1 MSFGK
6 SKTKQSQQSTQASTQ
21 QASQQNTLNPFSQ
34 QQYESRSKDVM
45 DSLGRATSK
54 PFNPYGGQMVAGSSS
69 NELAARNLAQQ
80 GSGAGGLLDTASGA
94 VQGAMGFDG
103 TDVSAYYNP
112 YEQDVVNA
120 AGSYFDQNLSSQL
133 SQNNARA
140 TQSGA
145 FGGSRHGV
153 ADAELMRTSNMD
165 RAGLMAD
172 LKYKGYNDARQAG
185 FQNQQAQYQ
194 GAGLLGSIAGQK
206 TSDWQTQ
213 ASMLNQMGA
222 TDREIE
228 QARLLA
234 QRSEFDRAAK
244 DQYDKLMLDLQ
255 TRQGLLAGTP
265 MLTNTSSTGAASGTG
280 TGSSTG
286 SQTNFGLSA
295 GFGPDGFTGLWG

>member
-6 SKTKQSQQSTQASTQ
+6 SKSRQSQQSS
-21 QASQQNTLNPFSQ
+21 SQTTVSPWSQ
-34 QQYESRSKDVM
+34 QQYDTQTKGMM
-45 DSLGRATSK
+45 DAVGKYTSQ
-54 PFNPYGGQMVAGSSS
+54 PFNPYTGQMVAGLGQG
-69 NELAARNLAQQ
+69 EQAARDMAQA
-80 GSGAGGLLDTASGA
+80 GSGAGGLLDQASGA
-94 VQGAMGFDG
+94 VTGAMGYNG

-133 SQNNARA
+133 SQNSARA

-194 GAGLLGSIAGQK
+194 GAGLLGNIAGQK

-244 DQYDKLMLDLQ
+244 DQYDKLMLELQ
-255 TRQGLLAGTP
+255 TRQGILGATP
-265 MLTNTSSTGAASGTG
+265 FTTNTNA
-280 TGSSTG
+280 TGSTSGST
-286 SQTNFGLSA
+286 TNVGLTFPSLDKFGI
-295 GFGPDGFTGLWG
+295 GVPGG